1 MAKSELNIKDLF
13 NKKGINFTSQR
24 KLIAETL
31 FKSSRHLRAEELY
44 QLVHKKNPKIG
55 LATVYRTLQIMKDR
69 GLIEKRDFGD
79 GCSRYEDSKV
89 MHHDH
94 LICLKCSRV
103 IEFDEPTI
111 ETLQMEVAKKNRF
124 KVLSHRLELFGYC
137 NHCSR

>member
-1 MAKSELNIKDLF
+1 MPLTIKELF
-13 NKKGINFTSQR
+13 SRKGINLTSQR

-31 FKSSRHLRAEELY
+31 LNSSKHLGAEELY

-79 GCSRYEDSKV
+79 GCSRYEDSKA

-94 LICLKCSRV
+94 LICLKCGKV

-111 ETLQMEVAKKNRF
+111 ETLQMEVAQKSKF

-137 NHCSR
+137 NKCSK

>member
-1 MAKSELNIKDLF
+1 MSPVIKELF
-13 NKKGINFTSQR
+13 SQKGINLTSQR
-24 KLIAETL
+24 MLIAETL
-31 FKSSRHLRAEELY
+31 LKSSKHIKAEELY
-44 QLVHKKNPKIG
+44 QMVHKKNPKIG

-69 GLIEKRDFGD
+69 GLIEKRDFGE
-79 GCSRYEDSKV
+79 GCSRYEDSKA

-94 LICLKCSRV
+94 LICLKCGRV

-111 ETLQMEVAKKNRF
+111 ETMQMEVAKKNKF

>member
-1 MAKSELNIKDLF
+1 MSPVIKELF
-13 NKKGINFTSQR
+13 SQKGINLTSQR

-31 FKSSRHLRAEELY
+31 LKSSKHIKAEELY
-44 QLVHKKNPKIG
+44 QMVHKKNAKIG

-69 GLIEKRDFGD
+69 GLIEKRDFGE
-79 GCSRYEDSKV
+79 GCSRYEDSKA

-137 NHCSR
+137 NNCSR